1 MTEELEAIIR
11 EKIDV
16 YGEDKIAKAGKD
28 YSINFMRE
36 LKGLKNIRKIFDRW
50 YWDDVTYPNILFREL
65 NEIPFEDY
73 VKEQF
78 PYYKEFWKDWI

>member
-16 YGEDKIAKAGKD
+16 YGEDKIAAAGKD

-36 LKGLKNIRKIFDRW
+36 LKGLRKIR
-50 YWDDVTYPNILFREL
+50 PL
-65 NEIPFEDY
+65 
-73 VKEQF
+73 
-78 PYYKEFWKDWI
+78 